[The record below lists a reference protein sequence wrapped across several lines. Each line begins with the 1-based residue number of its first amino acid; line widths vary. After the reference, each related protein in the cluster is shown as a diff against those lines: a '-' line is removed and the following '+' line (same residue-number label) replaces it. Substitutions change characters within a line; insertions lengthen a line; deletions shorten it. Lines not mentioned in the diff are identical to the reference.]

1 VPPPVRQMPSKRSDQ
16 RAIGGPK
23 PRARV
28 LTSQKRSLVAQQHQL
43 HALGELGSPTANE
56 QP

>member
-1 VPPPVRQMPSKRSDQ
+1 MPSKRSDQ